1 MSLVPIYTPGWRE
14 TKWSQVSC
22 LSGRARLEPQTSR
35 PGVQGVNCS
44 ARRLHFLWK
53 KPGAM
58 FIVVIGNPLVTALSQ
73 KGKSRKRIL
82 KTYKFPC
89 SADEG
94 DYYIHPHSS
103 LSFHLPPFPISIL
116 DMSPHHLV
124 DAMTNLPDWLYLE
137 LGMGPFH
144 VLLIWNFS
152 SHSHPL

>member
-1 MSLVPIYTPGWRE
+1 MPLVPIYTPGWRE
-14 TKWSQVSC
+14 TKWSKVPC
-22 LSGRARLEPQTSR
+22 LSRRARIEPQTYRSE
-35 PGVQGVNCS
+35 VWGVNCS
-44 ARRLHFLWK
+44 VTRLHFLWK

-58 FIVVIGNPLVTALSQ
+58 FIVARANPLVTALSQ
-73 KGKSRKRIL
+73 KGKPRKRIL

-94 DYYIHPHSS
+94 DYYIRPHSS
-103 LSFHLPPFPISIL
+103 LNFHLPPFPISIL
-116 DMSPHHLV
+116 DTSPRHHV
-124 DAMTNLPDWLYLE
+124 DVRTNLPHWLYLE

>member
-1 MSLVPIYTPGWRE
+1 MPLVPIYTPGWRE
-14 TKWSQVSC
+14 TKWSKVPC
-22 LSGRARLEPQTSR
+22 LSRWARIEPQTSR
-35 PGVQGVNCS
+35 SEVWGVNCS
-44 ARRLHFLWK
+44 VTRLHFLWK

-58 FIVVIGNPLVTALSQ
+58 FIVARGNPLVTALSR
-73 KGKSRKRIL
+73 KGRPRKRIL

-116 DMSPHHLV
+116 DTSPRHQV
-124 DAMTNLPDWLYLE
+124 DVRTNLPDWLYLE

>member
-1 MSLVPIYTPGWRE
+1 MPLVPIYTPGWRE
-14 TKWSQVSC
+14 TKWSKLPC
-22 LSGRARLEPQTSR
+22 LSRWARIEPQTSR
-35 PGVQGVNCS
+35 SEVWGVNCS
-44 ARRLHFLWK
+44 VTRLHFLWK

-58 FIVVIGNPLVTALSQ
+58 FIVARGNPFVTALLQ
-73 KGKSRKRIL
+73 KGKPRKRIL

-116 DMSPHHLV
+116 DTSPLHHV
-124 DAMTNLPDWLYLE
+124 DVMTNLPDWLYLE

-152 SHSHPL
+152 SHLHPL

>member
-14 TKWSQVSC
+14 TKWSKVPC
-22 LSGRARLEPQTSR
+22 LSQRARLEPQTSR
-35 PGVQGVNCS
+35 YGD
-44 ARRLHFLWK
+44 RHLHFLWK

-73 KGKSRKRIL
+73 KGKPRKRIL

-94 DYYIHPHSS
+94 DYYIRPHSS
-103 LSFHLPPFPISIL
+103 LNFHLPPFPISIL
-116 DMSPHHLV
+116 DTSPLHHV
-124 DAMTNLPDWLYLE
+124 DVMINLPHWLYLE